1 MTDLEKLDA
10 IAELFDVEPSEITP
24 ETELESLAW
33 DSMAMLG
40 VIALA
45 KAQGKSVSGATIREM
60 ETVADIMAVL

>member
-1 MTDLEKLDA
+1 MNDLEKLDA
-10 IAELFDVEPSEITP
+10 IADLFDVEPSEITP
-24 ETELESLAW
+24 ETELETLDW

-45 KAQGKSVSGATIREM
+45 KKQGKSVAGSAIREM

>member
-1 MTDLEKLDA
+1 MNDQEKLDA
-10 IAELFDVEPSEITP
+10 IADLFDVEPTEITP
-24 ETELESLAW
+24 ETALETLEW

-45 KAQGKSVSGATIREM
+45 KTNGKSVAGATIREM